1 MQKLRLHFRTYAQ
14 RQEGVEMKRIKIP
27 GGLLTILINRRD
39 YAKEK
44 PKLAYLAPFSVR
56 HSMCK
61 LYTWKSL
68 R

>member
-14 RQEGVEMKRIKIP
+14 RQEGVQMKRIKIP

-56 HSMCK
+56 HSMGM

>member
-1 MQKLRLHFRTYAQ
+1 
-14 RQEGVEMKRIKIP
+14 MKRIKIP

-56 HSMCK
+56 HSMGM